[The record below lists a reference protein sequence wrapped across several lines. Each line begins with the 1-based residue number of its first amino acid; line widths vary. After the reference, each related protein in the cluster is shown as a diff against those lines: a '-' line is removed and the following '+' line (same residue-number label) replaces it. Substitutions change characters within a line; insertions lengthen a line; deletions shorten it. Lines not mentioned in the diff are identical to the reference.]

1 MTKYLHALMPAWFM
15 LRFAVKDRMINWIGK
30 VPLEQNVKDL

>member
-1 MTKYLHALMPAWFM
+1 MAKYLHALMPAWFM
-15 LRFAVKDRMINWIGK
+15 LRFSVTDKMINWIGK